1 MTTPAN
7 SHPSTL
13 TKTQQSLKERPGLRY
28 ALVGVVMLFVAV
40 PQMFVAGTTASTG
53 HYVLTGIGI
62 ALIAAGMITSFL
74 KHRR

>member
-40 PQMFVAGTTASTG
+40 PQMFVAGSTASTG
-53 HYVLTGIGI
+53 HFILTGIGI
-62 ALIAAGMITSFL
+62 ALIVTGMVTSFI
-74 KHRR
+74 KYRR